1 MLLPPAYDVSK
12 LAALRSSRQAYIH
25 PYVLGGTNPS
35 LIGQLQYYRLTI
47 AYNIP
52 FLRGILGHK
61 RIYVRAVSELV
72 EIIFKSN

>member
-1 MLLPPAYDVSK
+1 MLLPPVYDISK

-25 PYVLGGTNPS
+25 PYTPEGTSPS
-35 LIGQLQYYRLTI
+35 LIGQLQYYRLTM

-52 FLRGILGHK
+52 LLRGILGHK
-61 RIYVRAVSELV
+61 GIYIRAVSELV